1 MPAPSKYND
10 VMSVI
15 KQRIRAGD
23 YFVDSIPGERR
34 LAEETGVS
42 YMTARRAVQRL
53 LEDKVLIRQA
63 SGSLEVHPEYSK
75 SVNPAEVVLLYPAYP
90 SRYLTQ
96 VRVLVAE
103 AAARRGLSL
112 RPVQFVH
119 WEEQVLVDV
128 VAQAKGTIVIPFGPV
143 IPPRLLK
150 HFVDNKVV
158 ILDGD
163 FTSQRL
169 PSIRLF
175 SDACIERVLDH
186 LWKLGHRR
194 IDCINTQNRNGEIDR
209 RIGIWEQWLVRRDC
223 RCELH
228 NDPAPVFTDPTIVAY
243 RLMSRLI
250 DEGQLEATAY
260 IATTCPAAIG
270 AIRACYEREIDVG
283 SSVSICAVNLEPPA
297 EFFCPSITGLNTPD
311 LSDDLGKCFEW
322 FASDRQQWRAPMLL
336 EPKDSILFEGESSG
350 RAKREARKSVS

>member
-1 MPAPSKYND
+1 MAAPSKYND

-42 YMTARRAVQRL
+42 YMTARRAVQQL
-53 LEDKVLIRQA
+53 LEDKVLIRQP
-63 SGSLEVHPEYSK
+63 SGSLDVHPEYSK

-90 SRYLTQ
+90 SSYLTQ
-96 VRVLVAE
+96 LRVLVAE

-150 HFVDNKVV
+150 HFIDNKVV

-163 FTSQRL
+163 FTSQGL

-209 RIGIWEQWLVRRDC
+209 RIGIWERWSERRGC
-223 RCELH
+223 RGELH
-228 NDPAPVFTDPTIVAY
+228 DDPAPVFTDPTIVAY
-243 RLMSRLI
+243 RLMSKLI
-250 DEGQLEATAY
+250 DDDHFDATAY

-270 AIRACYEREIDVG
+270 AIRACYERDIDVG
-283 SSVSICAVNLEPPA
+283 SAVSICAINLEPPA

-311 LSDDLGKCFEW
+311 LSEDLGKCFEW
-322 FASDRQQWRAPMLL
+322 FASDVQQWRAPMLL
-336 EPKDSILFEGESSG
+336 EPRDSILFEGESSG
-350 RAKREARKSVS
+350 RAKRKSRKSIS